1 MNAPHDR
8 LQSKIFMLGLK
19 RIAAA
24 QGPTGLARSI
34 AANQRQKAGPR
45 LTTFAATE
53 NNNVPVTLRD
63 LLLALGKDVP
73 PESSGAEL
81 WQSVEKELHGQDDLL
96 DVGSLGRMLGVSG
109 DEMTRAGVEQR
120 LRDLAEQAAMPVT
133 AFSAATGL
141 TAKDHTMVRVLTAGV
156 AEYFHS
162 PGTGLARAIT
172 ANRREHAR
180 KKP

>member
-1 MNAPHDR
+1 MNNPHDR
-8 LQSKIFMLGLK
+8 LQSKIFLLGLK

-45 LTTFAATE
+45 LTTFAAAE

-81 WQSVEKELHGQDDLL
+81 WQSVEQDSLL
-96 DVGSLGRMLGVSG
+96 DIASLGRMLGVSG
-109 DEMTRAGVEQR
+109 DEMTRAGVEGR
-120 LRDLAEQAAMPVT
+120 LHDLAEQATMPVT

-141 TAKDHTMVRVLTAGV
+141 SAKDHTMVRVLTAGV
-156 AEYFHS
+156 AEYFHT